1 MDTIQKRF
9 VTQFKEQS
17 DTLLLQLQQ
26 GLVRFDRDPR
36 NPELL
41 AEIFRYA
48 HTLKGNANMMGFRAI
63 GNIMHEVESVLDAL
77 RKHEIQ
83 YDIHTSGAISEGL
96 FEATDMVQ
104 SLVEGV
110 GRGEEADVES
120 AGLIQRLQK
129 ISGQSAPTDGETT
142 NGNEAIFRDE
152 SLLPLIETIPPP
164 ILAVFQQKQLTK
176 FKEIADSQLLQLMQS
191 LTRLE
196 RDPSNAELLKEIFRL
211 AHTLKG
217 DANIMG
223 FQEIGRVAHEM
234 ENILMAIR
242 DGELNYTADTM
253 GVIAEVLFEAVD
265 TIQTMVLNIGVAG
278 RLAVKTGPL
287 LLRLKNII
295 NVNQSDD
302 DNKPSIGVVTPP
314 ASRSPSNP
322 NDPSFEP
329 ALASNRNQTAPVSNL
344 FDDVIKVSVEKLD
357 SLMNIS
363 SELMLDKMQTE
374 STLRNLRTLQDLLR
388 QRQRISQP
396 VRTLLTTT
404 DRDPSEVITIVDL
417 RHNLQQIQQFDLQ
430 IEALIKA
437 TFREYEEH
445 SSHLTATI
453 DELESSVLEM
463 RMLPLQTLFEDLPRK
478 VRELVRQASDPR
490 ARLVIKANIEMSGG
504 EIELDKKVLEEIVAP
519 LDHIIRNSFAHGFQP
534 EPSQQRLANGKPE
547 TATIRVNATSESG
560 FVIIKVSDDGVGI
573 DPDLI
578 RQQAVEKGI
587 LTQAKAHAM
596 SEEDILNIIFES
608 RVSTRR
614 IIDELAGRGVGMD
627 VVKNNVE
634 RLNGHVAVSSQ
645 RGQGTTITLRVPLTF
660 AISRALMVRLDNQIF
675 AIPAPAIQTMRY
687 LTADDILSREGR
699 DIILHD
705 NTIVPLVRLL
715 DILGRNKNVAHPLFR
730 YLQIESGKM
739 ALTALTPRG
748 TTPIMSAQ
756 SNGGS
761 NNNGHSMPAFTGLV
775 LADPLAQAQIQK
787 MKVAN
792 EAHALR
798 QLTYERIPAVVVG
811 TGDRRVCFIVDEL
824 VDETEIVLKSLNP
837 VLATAEYV
845 SGATIMGDGSVVLIL
860 DVPSLINAAKNGSK
874 TLPRRSGR
882 DNSPRKRILVVDDS
896 ITTRELEKSIL
907 EAQGYEIDLADD
919 GTFAIERLR
928 ANNRYDLVIC
938 DVEMPRMDGF
948 ELTKII
954 KTDPI
959 LRSLPVIIVSS
970 LNSEANKR
978 RGIEAGA
985 QAYITKG
992 DFNQN
997 NLLDTIEYLTS

>member
-26 GLVRFDRDPR
+26 GLVRLDRAPG
-36 NPELL
+36 NVELL

-63 GNIMHEVESVLDAL
+63 GNIMHEVESILDAS
-77 RKHEIQ
+77 RKNEIQ
-83 YDIHTSGAISEGL
+83 YDAYTSGAISEVL
-96 FEATDMVQ
+96 FEAIDTVQ
-104 SLVEGV
+104 ALVGGV
-110 GRGEEADVES
+110 GRGEEADIES
-120 AGLIQRLQK
+120 AELIQRLQK
-129 ISGQSAPTDGETT
+129 ISGQSAPTNGETT
-142 NGNEAIFRDE
+142 FHVEPPP
-152 SLLPLIETIPPP
+152 PLIDARPSP
-164 ILAVFQQKQLTK
+164 ILDVFQQKQVAK

-196 RDPSNAELLKEIFRL
+196 RDASNAELLKEIFRL

-223 FQEIGRVAHEM
+223 FREIGRVAHEM
-234 ENILMAIR
+234 ENILMAMR
-242 DGELNYTADTM
+242 DGELDYTADTT
-253 GVIAEVLFEAVD
+253 GAIAEVLFEAVD
-265 TIQTMVLNIGVAG
+265 TIQTMVLNIGADEG
-278 RLAVKTGPL
+278 QAVKTGPL
-287 LLRLKNII
+287 LLRLKNV
-295 NVNQSDD
+295 VNANHSDD
-302 DNKPSIGVVTPP
+302 VSEPSVTIVTPP
-314 ASRSPSNP
+314 SNANGNGLGLP
-322 NDPSFEP
+322 T
-329 ALASNRNQTAPVSNL
+329 ASNRNQPAPVSNL

-388 QRQRISQP
+388 QRQRIGQP

-404 DRDPSEVITIVDL
+404 DRDPSEVITIADL

-437 TFREYEEH
+437 TFKEYEEH

-534 EPSQQRLANGKPE
+534 EPGQQRQANGKPE
-547 TATIRVNATSESG
+547 TATIRINATSESG
-560 FVIIKVSDDGVGI
+560 FVIIKVSDDGIGI

-587 LTQAKAHAM
+587 LTQAKANSM
-596 SEEDILNIIFES
+596 PDDDILNIIFES
-608 RVSTRR
+608 RFSTRR

-660 AISRALMVRLDNQIF
+660 AISRALMVRLDNQIY

-687 LTADDILSREGR
+687 LMADDILSREGR

-705 NTIVPLVRLL
+705 NTVVPLVRLL
-715 DILGRNKNVAHPLFR
+715 DILGRNKNAAHPLFR
-730 YLQIESGKM
+730 YLQTESGKLSL
-739 ALTALTPRG
+739 ATLAPRG
-748 TTPIMSAQ
+748 ITAIMSEQ
-756 SNGGS
+756 TNGGS
-761 NNNGHSMPAFTGLV
+761 NNKGNGIAAFTGLV
-775 LADPLAQAQIQK
+775 LADPQAQAQIQK

-792 EAHALR
+792 EARALR

-811 TGDRRVCFIVDEL
+811 TGDRRICFMVDEL

-860 DVPSLINAAKNGSK
+860 DVPGLINAAKNGSK

-882 DNSPRKRILVVDDS
+882 DNAPRKRILVVDDS

-919 GTFAIERLR
+919 GTFALERLR
-928 ANNRYDLVIC
+928 ANNRYDLVIS

-954 KTDPI
+954 KADPV

-970 LNSEANKR
+970 LNSEVNKR